1 MTDVA
6 LFLQPIESSFSTKAY
21 EKVPIMHETV
31 ILLDNSWTRETQM
44 MHEFS
49 QNKNVKFGTISDYHH
64 CLQYIVKDKVKNVH

>member
-21 EKVPIMHETV
+21 EKAPIMHETV

-49 QNKNVKFGTISDYHH
+49 QNKNVKFGTLIFCDIRLSPLSPVY
-64 CLQYIVKDKVKNVH
+64 C